1 VGTVSPGAILRL
13 VVLTIWVSLSAGFV
27 EAQPAADTTLV
38 GPQVGNPVPPFSGT
52 DQFGRTQTLNTT
64 VGPNG
69 AMLVFFRSADW

>member
-1 VGTVSPGAILRL
+1 MVLVALASLGA
-13 VVLTIWVSLSAGFV
+13 AAV

-38 GPQVGNPVPPFSGT
+38 GPQVGTSVPPFSGT

-64 VGPNG
+64 LGPNG